1 MQCRDAERKPR
12 GGGESEEEGGSKRV
26 RKPLRGRRE
35 PKRGMRSRA
44 CGTIGAFRSQRLAV
58 NNLNQGFDLKFREHG
73 QALDA
78 LGVHEAGLTRP

>member
-1 MQCRDAERKPR
+1 VQCRDAERKHR
-12 GGGESEEEGGSKRV
+12 GVGRVRRRGGSKRV

-35 PKRGMRSRA
+35 PKRGKSSRA
-44 CGTIGAFRSQRLAV
+44 YGTIGAFRSQRLAV

-73 QALDA
+73 QVLDA